1 MPVSDDGR
9 LDGIDDLLGERTD
22 DAGSATGTDSADN
35 TDSATDTG
43 SVADADSAADTDSAD
58 NTDSTADT
66 DSATDTNSVADADST
81 ADTGSVADADSDGD
95 DDRPEPDPRERA
107 EDLAAQVELLADEN
121 ERLREEYVRAR
132 KSDYRRTAAGL
143 LGVGLV
149 AVGGAL
155 AFPAAREVLFA
166 LGGTGVFGALLTYY
180 LTPAQFISA
189 ETGERV
195 YRAVAA
201 TGAQLVGELGL
212 QDARV
217 YAPARATGD
226 EFADVRLFVPQRRD
240 YAVPN
245 PDALDSLFVVTTD
258 ERERGVAVP
267 PTGGSLYREFDSSMA
282 DDLAGSPAGLAAQL
296 TDALVETLELA
307 ESARSETDAGNGLVR
322 VELSGTAYGPLDRFD
337 DPVVSFLAVGLADA
351 LDAPVEVEVTPE
363 ETGDEFVVTF
373 EWDPERAAV
382 GDGEKEG
389 EKGRREEPES
399 EAETET

>member
-1 MPVSDDGR
+1 MAVSDDGR

-22 DAGSATGTDSADN
+22 DAGSAADADSADN
-35 TDSATDTG
+35 TDSAADADSADNTDSTVDAG
-43 SVADADSAADTDSAD
+43 SVADADSAADA
-58 NTDSTADT
+58 
-66 DSATDTNSVADADST
+66 
-81 ADTGSVADADSDGD
+81 GSDGD

-107 EDLAAQVELLADEN
+107 ADLAAQVELLADEN

-180 LTPAQFISA
+180 LTPARFISA

-212 QDARV
+212 EETRV

-240 YAVPN
+240 YAVPE

-322 VELSGTAYGPLDRFD
+322 VEVSGAAYGPLDRFD

-373 EWDPERAAV
+373 EWDPERAATGE
-382 GDGEKEG
+382 GDPDTGAKAEAET
-389 EKGRREEPES
+389 EPEPES
-399 EAETET
+399 EREAE